1 MTEIQVFQFSE
12 RILEEHCLMQI
23 WLAAKST
30 SKDMGRVALDKSAAF
45 SNG

>member
-1 MTEIQVFQFSE
+1 MTEIQAFQFSE
-12 RILEEHCLMQI
+12 SILDDHCLMQV